1 MKLIEMAV
9 PLPSAISTVAPAF
22 SFAETNR
29 KCQLTQTKWISADF
43 RSTMFLKFSTFAE
56 KPLFGENKE
65 CGFRPPSGVFQK
77 AAYEFVPEAIGSEIG
92 WIDLV
97 WMVSI
102 LRIGLDWRQR
112 RLSAGFRES
121 S

>member
-1 MKLIEMAV
+1 
-9 PLPSAISTVAPAF
+9 
-22 SFAETNR
+22 
-29 KCQLTQTKWISADF
+29 
-43 RSTMFLKFSTFAE
+43 MFLKFSTFAE

-65 CGFRPPSGVFQK
+65 CGFRPPSCVFQK
-77 AAYEFVPEAIGSEIG
+77 SAYEFVPGAIGSEIG
-92 WIDLV
+92 WIGLA
-97 WMVSI
+97 WLASI